1 MAKETI
7 AKIKSGYVAI
17 IGRPNVGKST
27 LVNRLTGER
36 IAIVSAKP
44 QTTRHLQLGIYNDAN
59 HQIIF
64 IDTPGIYRPKLTLGK
79 KMVASTIRALK
90 DADLVLWL
98 TDITANPTR
107 ADEQIIHILEEKKS
121 KQPII
126 LVLNKADLISKQVRS
141 KKCDYLGLITPDFQ
155 FMVSALHGQGVPE
168 LLCTLCKLVPYGP
181 RYFPVDQVSD
191 ANMRFTAAEIIREKI
206 LMLCEYEVPHATA
219 VEITSYQ
226 EFSKRVDI
234 NAVIYVEK
242 ESQKGIVIGKGG
254 RMIKQ
259 IGQAARLTLEEIVET
274 HIFLDL
280 RVKTR
285 KNWRKDDKFIKR
297 LGYQST

>member
-1 MAKETI
+1 MAEETI
-7 AKIKSGYVAI
+7 ANFKSGYVAI

-27 LVNRLTGER
+27 LINRLTGEK

-44 QTTRHLQLGIYNDAN
+44 QTTRHIQLGIYNDVK

-64 IDTPGIYRPKLTLGK
+64 IDTPGIYRPKLKLGK
-79 KMVASTIRALK
+79 KMVASAIRALK

-98 TDITANPTR
+98 TDITAVPTR
-107 ADEQIIHILEEKKS
+107 ADEQITHILEEKKQ
-121 KQPII
+121 KHPIF
-126 LVLNKADLISKQVRS
+126 LVLNKADLISKQIRS
-141 KKCDYLGLITPDFQ
+141 YESDYLGLITPDLQ
-155 FMVSALHGQGVPE
+155 FIVSALHGQGVPE

-181 RYFPVDQVSD
+181 RFFPVDQVSD
-191 ANMRFTAAEIIREKI
+191 ANMRFTAAEIIREKV

-226 EFSKRVDI
+226 ESSKRVDI

-242 ESQKGIVIGKGG
+242 ESQKGIVIGKSG

-259 IGQAARLTLEEIVET
+259 IGQAARMTLEEIVET

-280 RVKTR
+280 RVKIR
-285 KNWRKDDKFIKR
+285 KNWRKDDSFLKR

>member
-1 MAKETI
+1 MAEETI
-7 AKIKSGYVAI
+7 ATIKSGYVAI

-27 LVNRLTGER
+27 LVNRLTGEK

-44 QTTRHLQLGIYNDAN
+44 QTTRHIQLGIYNDVN

-64 IDTPGIYRPKLTLGK
+64 IDTPGIYRPRLTLGK
-79 KMVASTIRALK
+79 KMVASTFRALK

-98 TDITANPTR
+98 TDISSSPTR

-121 KQPII
+121 KQPIL
-126 LVLNKADLISKQVRS
+126 LVLNKADLKSKQIKS
-141 KKCDYLGLITPDFQ
+141 YESDYLGLITPDFH
-155 FMVSALHGQGVPE
+155 FIISALHGQGVPE
-168 LLCTLCKLVPYGP
+168 LLCTLCKLVPNGP

-191 ANMRFTAAEIIREKI
+191 ANMRFTAAEIIREKV
-206 LMLCEYEVPHATA
+206 LMLCKYEIPHATA

-226 EFSKRVDI
+226 ESCKRVDI

-259 IGQAARLTLEEIVET
+259 IGQAARITLEEIIET

-285 KNWRKDDKFIKR
+285 KNWRKDDKFLKR

>member
-1 MAKETI
+1 MAEESI
-7 AKIKSGYVAI
+7 ANIKSGYVAI

-27 LVNRLTGER
+27 LVNRFIGEN

-44 QTTRHLQLGIYNDAN
+44 QTTRHLQLGIYNDFE

-64 IDTPGIYRPKLTLGK
+64 IDTPGMHRPRLKLGK
-79 KMVASTIRALK
+79 KMVALTFRALK
-90 DADLVLWL
+90 DADCVLWL
-98 TDITANPTR
+98 TDITAFPTK
-107 ADEQIIHILEEKKS
+107 ADERIAHILNEIEY
-121 KQPII
+121 KQPIL
-126 LVLNKADLISKQVRS
+126 LVLNKADLISK
-141 KKCDYLGLITPDFQ
+141 KKSYEGDYLGLFTPDFR
-155 FMVSALHGQGVPE
+155 FVVSALQGLGVPE
-168 LLCTLCKLVPYGP
+168 LLSTLCELLPNGP

-191 ANMRFTAAEIIREKI
+191 ANMRFTAAEIIREKVLI
-206 LMLCEYEVPHATA
+206 LCEHEIPHATA

-226 EFSKRVDI
+226 ESSKRVDI

-259 IGQAARLTLEEIVET
+259 IGQAARMTLEEITET

-285 KNWRKDDKFIKR
+285 KNWRKDDKFLNR
-297 LGYQST
+297 LGYHST